1 MTKGFV
7 DSLIQNMKKA
17 EIVTKAT
24 PWMVEGVGDKQ
35 MHVRFVGIKP
45 YDEWID
51 IFSEKNNLLLKF
63 IIDRSSSYFELYLAN
78 KPPFTK
84 VITRNFTENEKW
96 EAMLGDSR
104 RRLRKDKA
112 DFLAHVSSVGNIY
125 ERIQKEIK

>member
-1 MTKGFV
+1 MTKAFV

-24 PWMVEGVGDKQ
+24 PWMVEGMGEKE

-45 YDEWID
+45 YDEWLD

-63 IIDRSSSYFELYLAN
+63 IIDKTASYFEFYLAN

-84 VITRNFTENEKW
+84 IITRDFKDGDKW
-96 EAMLGDSR
+96 EVMLGDIK
-104 RRLRKDKA
+104 RRLHKDKIEVVT
-112 DFLAHVSSVGNIY
+112 HISSVGNMY